1 MYQPKSEWPRLAIA
15 IVPYQEYGQTFPIN
29 EALYKGT
36 LFPDL
41 YQPYKPYK
49 PGKGGKYDY

>member
-1 MYQPKSEWPRLAIA
+1 MYQPKSEWPKLAFA
-15 IVPYQEYGQTFPIN
+15 IIPYQEYGQTFPIN